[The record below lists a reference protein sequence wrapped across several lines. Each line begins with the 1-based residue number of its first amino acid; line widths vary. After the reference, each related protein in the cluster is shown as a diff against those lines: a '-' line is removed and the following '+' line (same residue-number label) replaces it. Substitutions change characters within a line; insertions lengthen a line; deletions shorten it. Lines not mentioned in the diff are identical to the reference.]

1 MPDVKATSS
10 GAAMAVAASALR
22 AQQSRM
28 RVIAENLANANS
40 VAQVKGGD
48 PYRRQVPV
56 FTTQHLG
63 NGVDGVT
70 MSRVLPDNTDFKSEY
85 DPGAYIYV
93 LVTLPD
99 IRFCLSICR
108 TAVGSVWLRIRVT
121 SAAGSTTWFPCLG
134 TGARVQ
140 CHYHECE

>member
-1 MPDVKATSS
+1 MPDVKATST

-28 RVIAENLANANS
+28 RVIAENLANASS

-63 NGVDGVT
+63 NGVDGVAMT
-70 MSRVLPDNTDFKSEY
+70 RVLPDNSDFKSEY
-85 DPGAYIYV
+85 DPGHPSADAKGYVKTPNVDPLIEALDMREAQRAYEANLNVIETARAMESR
-93 LVTLPD
+93 TLD
-99 IRFCLSICR
+99 L
-108 TAVGSVWLRIRVT
+108 LRK
-121 SAAGSTTWFPCLG
+121 
-134 TGARVQ
+134 
-140 CHYHECE
+140 